1 MKKFLKSKLIFGF
14 VVVAMLTAVA
24 GVLGVPSSARASTT
38 IRVQGAVSCDNHDFV
53 GVWIQSSGGGSTFA
67 AIYNT
72 IASDG
77 LFQRS
82 ITTTLPTYI
91 SLHVGCGKNS
101 DGSWQS
107 DNYTPYTWVN
117 SPTTLTASCH
127 EGNMYPHG
135 ATRCQYGY
143 TKVEAAAYNWA
154 NDQFMYYRTGY
165 RDYCLQFV
173 HDAYI
178 AAGVDLNGFWTN
190 HVTGRDP
197 YPQDVWPNTWYGWKD
212 TSQPPP
218 AGALVFYL
226 YPPNYIYSH
235 VTYSKGDGTELST
248 NDAFD
253 ESGIH
258 VETISQHDSRAYSKY
273 AGWWLFA

>member
-24 GVLGVPSSARASTT
+24 GFLGVPSSARASTT
-38 IRVQGAVSCDNHDFV
+38 ICVQGAVSCDNHDFV

-67 AIYNT
+67 VIYNS

-117 SPTTLTASCH
+117 GPTTLTASCH

-154 NDQFMYYRTGY
+154 NDQFMYHRNSYSGQ
-165 RDYCLQFV
+165 CVAFV
-173 HDAYI
+173 RNAYK
-178 AAGVDLNGFWTN
+178 AAGVDFAAYVKIPINDGT
-190 HVTGRDP
+190 
-197 YPQDVWPNTWYGWKD
+197 YPVNIWPNIWNGWKD

-218 AGALVFYL
+218 HGALVFFL
-226 YPPNYIYSH
+226 DGSSQIYSH

-248 NDAFD
+248 ADAFD

-273 AGWWLFA
+273 VGWWLFA